1 MGLPRHVDRVC
12 LCATG
17 VPPVREHGQDG
28 HGTPN
33 EGQLYAVLTSHP
45 DHGSFDA
52 EVVDSTGR
60 QYVRLSGYRTV
71 ALPGSVDLESLKAMS
86 AAA

>member
-1 MGLPRHVDRVC
+1 
-12 LCATG
+12 
-17 VPPVREHGQDG
+17 
-28 HGTPN
+28 
-33 EGQLYAVLTSHP
+33 LYAVVTAHP

-60 QYVRLSGYRTV
+60 QFVRLSGYRTV
-71 ALPGSVDLESLKAMS
+71 ALSGGVDLEPLKAMS